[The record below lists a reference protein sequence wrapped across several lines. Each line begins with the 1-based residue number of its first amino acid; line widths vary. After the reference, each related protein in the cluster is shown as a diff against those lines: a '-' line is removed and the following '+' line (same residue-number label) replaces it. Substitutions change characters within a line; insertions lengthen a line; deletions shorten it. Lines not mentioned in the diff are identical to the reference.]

1 MTALDL
7 AIVQR
12 LVDATLAEDRADLDV
27 TTSSLSKWIDWRQ
40 GNAHLTARADGVV
53 CGLDFALA
61 AFAALDPDVRFLPEV
76 SDGDRVSA
84 GQQIAVVGGQLDPLL
99 RAERTALN
107 WLQRLSGTATLTAQ
121 AVTAAGTRTKI
132 LDTRKTTPG
141 LRPAERYAVRCGGG
155 LNHRDSLASG
165 VLIKDNHIAAVRQ
178 AGGTLADAVSAA
190 IANVGPATGVEVEV
204 TNLEEAREALD
215 AGATALLLDNFAIDD
230 LPPAVEVARVYNAKT
245 EASGGITIEQIP
257 DIARA
262 GVDYISLGALTH
274 SAPSLDIALD
284 IALELELAPD

>member
-7 AIVQR
+7 NVVQR
-12 LVDATLAEDRADLDV
+12 LVDTSLAEDRADLDL
-27 TTSSLSKWIDWRQ
+27 TTGSLSKWIDWRQ
-40 GNAHLTARADGVV
+40 GNAQLTARAEGVI

-61 AFAALDPDVRFLPEV
+61 AFAALDPDVRFLPQV
-76 SDGDRVSA
+76 SDGDPVSA
-84 GQQIAVVGGQLDPLL
+84 GQPIADVGGQLDPLL

-107 WLQRLSGTATLTAQ
+107 WLQRLSGTATLAAR
-121 AVTAAGTRTKI
+121 AVAAAGSRTRI

-141 LRPAERYAVRCGGG
+141 LRPVERYAVRCGGG
-155 LNHRDSLASG
+155 LNHRDSLAGG
-165 VLIKDNHIAAVRQ
+165 VLIKDNHIAAVKL
-178 AGGTLADAVSAA
+178 AGGSLGDAVRAA

-215 AGATALLLDNFAIDD
+215 AGAGALLLDNFALED
-230 LPPAVEVARVYNAKT
+230 LPPAVEVARVYNART

-257 DIARA
+257 EIARA
-262 GVDYISLGALTH
+262 GVDFISLGSLTH

-284 IALELELAPD
+284 IVVD

>member
-121 AVTAAGTRTKI
+121 AVAAAGNRTKI

-178 AGGTLADAVSAA
+178 AGGTLADAVAGA

-230 LPPAVEVARVYNAKT
+230 LPPAVEVARVYHAKT

-284 IALELELAPD
+284 IALELAPD

>member
-121 AVTAAGTRTKI
+121 AVAAAGTRTKI

-178 AGGTLADAVSAA
+178 AGGSLADAVSAA

-230 LPPAVEVARVYNAKT
+230 LPLAVEVARVYNAKT

-284 IALELELAPD
+284 IALELAPD

>member
-7 AIVQR
+7 NVVQR
-12 LVDATLAEDRADLDV
+12 LVDASLAEDRADLDV
-27 TTSSLSKWIDWRQ
+27 TTGSLSRYIDWRQ
-40 GNAHLTARADGVV
+40 GNAQLTARAEGTI

-76 SDGDRVSA
+76 SDGDQVSA
-84 GQQIAVVGGQLDPLL
+84 GQTVAVVGGQLDPLL

-107 WLQRLSGTATLTAQ
+107 WLQRLSGAATITAR
-121 AVTAAGTRTKI
+121 AVAAAGTRTKI

-141 LRPAERYAVRCGGG
+141 LRAAERYAVRCGGG

-165 VLIKDNHIAAVRQ
+165 VLIKDNHIAAVRL
-178 AGGTLADAVSAA
+178 AGATLGDAVRAA
-190 IANVGPATGVEVEV
+190 IAHVGPATGVEVEV
-204 TNLEEAREALD
+204 TNLDEAREALD
-215 AGATALLLDNFAIDD
+215 AGASALLLDNFALDD
-230 LPPAVEVARVYNAKT
+230 LPPAVEVARVYNART

-262 GVDYISLGALTH
+262 GVDFISLGALTH
-274 SAPSLDIALD
+274 SAPALDIALD
-284 IALELELAPD
+284 IEAD

>member
-121 AVTAAGTRTKI
+121 AVAAAGTRTKI

-178 AGGTLADAVSAA
+178 AGGTLADAVAGA

-204 TNLEEAREALD
+204 SNLEEAREALD
-215 AGATALLLDNFAIDD
+215 AGATALLLDNFTIDD
-230 LPPAVEVARVYNAKT
+230 LPPAVEVARVYHAKT

-284 IALELELAPD
+284 IALELAPD

>member
-27 TTSSLSKWIDWRQ
+27 TTNSLSKWIDWRQ
-40 GNAHLTARADGVV
+40 GVAHLTARADGVV

-84 GQQIAVVGGQLDPLL
+84 GQRIAEVGGQLAPLL

-107 WLQRLSGTATLTAQ
+107 WLQRLSGAATITAQ
-121 AVTAAGTRTKI
+121 AVAAAGSRTKI

-141 LRPAERYAVRCGGG
+141 LRAAERYAIRCGGG
-155 LNHRDSLASG
+155 LNHRDSLAAG

-178 AGGTLADAVSAA
+178 AGGTLADAVAAA

-204 TNLEEAREALD
+204 ANLDEAREALD
-215 AGATALLLDNFAIDD
+215 AGATALLLDNFAVDD
-230 LPPAVEVARVYNAKT
+230 LPTAVDVAHVYHATT
-245 EASGGITIEQIP
+245 ESSGGISIEHIP
-257 DIARA
+257 AIARA
-262 GVDYISLGALTH
+262 GVDFISLGALTH
-274 SAPSLDIALD
+274 SAPSLDIAMDLALD
-284 IALELELAPD
+284 LGPD

>member
-7 AIVQR
+7 TIVQR

-27 TTSSLSKWIDWRQ
+27 TTSSLSRWIDWRQ

-121 AVTAAGTRTKI
+121 AVAAAGSRTKI

-178 AGGTLADAVSAA
+178 AGGTLAEAVAAA

-204 TNLEEAREALD
+204 VNLDEAREALD
-215 AGATALLLDNFAIDD
+215 AGATSLLLDNFAIDD

-257 DIARA
+257 AIARA

-284 IALELELAPD
+284 IALELAPD

>member
-7 AIVQR
+7 TIVQR

-27 TTSSLSKWIDWRQ
+27 TTSSLSRWIDWRQ

-84 GQQIAVVGGQLDPLL
+84 GQQIAIVGGQLDPLL

-121 AVTAAGTRTKI
+121 AVAAAGSRTKI

-178 AGGTLADAVSAA
+178 SGGTLADAVAAA

-204 TNLEEAREALD
+204 VNLDEAREALD
-215 AGATALLLDNFAIDD
+215 AGASSLLLDNFAIDD

-257 DIARA
+257 AIARA

-284 IALELELAPD
+284 IALEIAPD

>member
-27 TTSSLSKWIDWRQ
+27 TTSSLSRWIDWRQ

-61 AFAALDPDVRFLPEV
+61 AFAALDPDVRFLLEV

-84 GQQIAVVGGQLDPLL
+84 GQRIAVVGGQLDPLL

-107 WLQRLSGTATLTAQ
+107 WLQRLSGTATLTAR
-121 AVTAAGTRTKI
+121 AVAAAGSRTKI

-178 AGGTLADAVSAA
+178 AGGTLADAVAAA

-204 TNLEEAREALD
+204 VNLDEARETLD
-215 AGATALLLDNFAIDD
+215 AGATSLLLDNFAIDD

-257 DIARA
+257 AIARA

-284 IALELELAPD
+284 IARELAPD

>member
-27 TTSSLSKWIDWRQ
+27 TTGSLSKWIDWRQ

-121 AVTAAGTRTKI
+121 AVAAAGSRTKI

-155 LNHRDSLASG
+155 LNHRDSLAAG

-178 AGGTLADAVSAA
+178 AGGTLADAVAA
-190 IANVGPATGVEVEV
+190 AVTSVGPATGVEVEV
-204 TNLEEAREALD
+204 TNLDEAKEALD
-215 AGATALLLDNFAIDD
+215 AGAAALLLDNFAIDD
-230 LPPAVEVARVYNAKT
+230 LPPAVEVARVYHAKT

-257 DIARA
+257 ELARA
-262 GVDYISLGALTH
+262 GVDFISLGALTH

-284 IALELELAPD
+284 IALDLLPD

>member
-12 LVDATLAEDRADLDV
+12 LVDATLAEDRVDLDV
-27 TTSSLSKWIDWRQ
+27 TTGSLSKWIDWRQ

-76 SDGDRVSA
+76 SDGDQVSA
-84 GQQIAVVGGQLDPLL
+84 GQQIAIVGGQLDPLL

-107 WLQRLSGTATLTAQ
+107 WLQRLSGTATLTAK
-121 AVTAAGTRTKI
+121 AVAAAGSRTKI

-155 LNHRDSLASG
+155 LNHRDSLAAG
-165 VLIKDNHIAAVRQ
+165 VLIKDNHIAAVHQ
-178 AGGTLADAVSAA
+178 AGGTLADAVNAA
-190 IANVGPATGVEVEV
+190 VTSVGPATGVEVEV
-204 TNLEEAREALD
+204 TNLKEAKEALD
-215 AGATALLLDNFAIDD
+215 AGATALLLDNFAVND

-284 IALELELAPD
+284 IALDLPPD

>member
-7 AIVQR
+7 TIVQR
-12 LVDATLAEDRADLDV
+12 LVDATLAEDRADFDV
-27 TTSSLSKWIDWRQ
+27 TTSSLSRWIDWRQ

-76 SDGDRVSA
+76 SDGDRISA
-84 GQQIAVVGGQLDPLL
+84 GQQIAIVGGQLDPLL

-121 AVTAAGTRTKI
+121 AVAAAGSRTKI

-178 AGGTLADAVSAA
+178 SGGTLADAVAAA

-204 TNLEEAREALD
+204 VNLDEAREALD
-215 AGATALLLDNFAIDD
+215 AGASSLLLDNFAIDD

-257 DIARA
+257 AIARA

-284 IALELELAPD
+284 IALEIAPD

>member
-121 AVTAAGTRTKI
+121 AVAAAGTRTKI

-284 IALELELAPD
+284 IALELTPD

>member
-7 AIVQR
+7 TIVQR

-121 AVTAAGTRTKI
+121 AVAAAGSRTKI

-178 AGGTLADAVSAA
+178 AGGTLAEAVAAA

-204 TNLEEAREALD
+204 VNLDEAREALD
-215 AGATALLLDNFAIDD
+215 AGATSLLLDNFVIDD
-230 LPPAVEVARVYNAKT
+230 LPPAVEVARVYNART

-257 DIARA
+257 AIARA

-284 IALELELAPD
+284 IALELAPD

>member
-121 AVTAAGTRTKI
+121 AVAAAGTRTKI

-284 IALELELAPD
+284 IALELAPD